1 MKKRACAALFLAV
14 FCLTLFSAAGR
25 GAKAASGP
33 EGTWSDYEITSD
45 GQTFIGI
52 GSCSVTFYGNGTYN
66 GILFQTYPISGQ
78 WTMEDQF
85 ILTDDATMELEDENT
100 LVIYYGDTVIK
111 CARKPEAPA
120 AAVQLITGCFDR
132 TEALFGGAVKAM
144 EAVRAWISDR
154 QYASL
159 LRARFLC
166 SEVMALTDESAVPE
180 NPFDRFKQRELEE
193 LGLDAGGMEI
203 LPNMCGGAEGDVR
216 QIMSFCL
223 DYLRSGYC
231 HADESGAA
239 FSVTESYDAYFRAIG
254 RMQPALARLAF
265 GPLWDDP
272 AMKSLWESIP
282 ERWTV
287 LGAEFPEET
296 DAESLQTLYFGLVD
310 QAAEANGGGGESW
323 NTYAALSEKRAES
336 IAAGDYEALRSGFS
350 LPESVPALFFLPDF
364 MLAAERVRIRP
375 GGDLNGEGLPGEAV
389 LTVLNTDGEEYTDV
403 MRMAAPEGTA
413 LRGSA
418 EEGWSCDLTEA
429 GVPVRSAWDPETKTA
444 EFRFD
449 PSRITIESFG
459 VAGIIMNLAD
469 SVQ

>member
-1 MKKRACAALFLAV
+1 
-14 FCLTLFSAAGR
+14 
-25 GAKAASGP
+25 
-33 EGTWSDYEITSD
+33 
-45 GQTFIGI
+45 
-52 GSCSVTFYGNGTYN
+52 
-66 GILFQTYPISGQ
+66 
-78 WTMEDQF
+78 
-85 ILTDDATMELEDENT
+85 
-100 LVIYYGDTVIK
+100 
-111 CARKPEAPA
+111 
-120 AAVQLITGCFDR
+120 
-132 TEALFGGAVKAM
+132 
-144 EAVRAWISDR
+144 
-154 QYASL
+154 
-159 LRARFLC
+159 
-166 SEVMALTDESAVPE
+166 
-180 NPFDRFKQRELEE
+180 
-193 LGLDAGGMEI
+193 
-203 LPNMCGGAEGDVR
+203 
-216 QIMSFCL
+216 
-223 DYLRSGYC
+223 
-231 HADESGAA
+231 
-239 FSVTESYDAYFRAIG
+239 
-254 RMQPALARLAF
+254 
-265 GPLWDDP
+265 
-272 AMKSLWESIP
+272 MKSLWESIP

-389 LTVLNTDGEEYTDV
+389 LTVLNTDGEEYADV

-459 VAGIIMNLAD
+459 VAGIIMTLAD